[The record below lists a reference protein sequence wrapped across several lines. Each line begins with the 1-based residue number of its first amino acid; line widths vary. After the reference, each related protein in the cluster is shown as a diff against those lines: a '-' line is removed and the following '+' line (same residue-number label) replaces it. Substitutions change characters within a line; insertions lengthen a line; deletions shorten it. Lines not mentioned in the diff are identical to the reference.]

1 MSAKS
6 DRYGF
11 ALTTQ
16 SEAAAAHYQEG
27 IDLLLS
33 MWPGAAQALDAAID
47 ADPDFALAHAARA
60 RLYAVCAQAD
70 KAKAAITT
78 AATLAARNAT
88 ERERSHVNVLSL
100 AINGQSASALTHALE
115 HLDRWPRDVL
125 IFSLPMGAFGL
136 LAFSGRPDHDQAR
149 TDLCERHAR
158 HFPDDDWWFLTYR
171 GWSHGENG
179 NVKLGH
185 SLTER
190 ALAIRRENANAAH
203 AHAHVCFE
211 AGASAESE
219 AFIANWLPGYDR
231 AGILHG
237 HLAWHAA
244 LLVLERGDTERALD
258 IHRQH
263 VAPAVNQ
270 GIPINIISDTAA
282 LLWRMHAYGHDVPPD
297 LWQDAVAYARPYFQE
312 GGFAFMD
319 VHMALLAAATGDDA
333 ALTARLHTLDNLVA
347 ADKLPAGS
355 VVPAVCRAVQAFAAG
370 RYADCA
376 QILEPVAHD
385 VVRLGGSGAQREI
398 FEDTLLQ
405 AWLRAGDVDS
415 HADKARTLLT
425 RRLARRP
432 SVRDA
437 GWLAGLAA

>member
-1 MSAKS
+1 MSAQQ

-11 ALTTQ
+11 ALTTT
-16 SEAAAAHYQEG
+16 SDAAAEHYQTG
-27 IDLLLS
+27 VDLLLA

-60 RLYAVCAQAD
+60 RLHAVSAQVDA
-70 KAKAAITT
+70 AKAAITT
-78 AATLAARNAT
+78 AAALVSQHGNAT
-88 ERERSHVNVLSL
+88 ERERSHVHVLQL
-100 AINGQSASALTHALE
+100 AIGGQSAPALTCALE
-115 HLDRWPRDVL
+115 HLEQWPRDVL

-158 HFPDDDWWFLTYR
+158 HFSADDWWFLAAR

-179 NVKLGH
+179 NVTLGH
-185 SLTER
+185 ALTER
-190 ALAIRRENANAAH
+190 SLQIRRDNANAAH

-219 AFIANWLPGYDR
+219 AFIADWLPGYDR

-244 LLVLERGDTERALD
+244 LLALERGDTERALD

-270 GIPINIISDTAA
+270 GIPINIISDAAA
-282 LLWRMHAYGHDVPPD
+282 LLWRMHAYGHDVPPE
-297 LWQDAVAYARPYFQE
+297 LWQDAARYAQPYFQE

-333 ALTARLHTLDNLVA
+333 ALTARVHTLDELISAN
-347 ADKLPAGS
+347 KLPAGP
-355 VVPAVCRAVQAFAAG
+355 VVPAVCRAHYFPQVYG
-370 RYADCA
+370 
-376 QILEPVAHD
+376 
-385 VVRLGGSGAQREI
+385 
-398 FEDTLLQ
+398 
-405 AWLRAGDVDS
+405 
-415 HADKARTLLT
+415 
-425 RRLARRP
+425 
-432 SVRDA
+432 
-437 GWLAGLAA
+437 

>member
-16 SEAAAAHYQEG
+16 SEVAAERYRAG
-27 IDLLLS
+27 VDLLLS
-33 MWPGAAQALDAAID
+33 LWPGAAQMLDAAID

-60 RLYAVCAQAD
+60 RLHAVCAQAAE
-70 KAKAAITT
+70 AKTAIAT
-78 AATLAARNAT
+78 AATLAAKNTT
-88 ERERSHVNVLSL
+88 ERERSHVNVLQL
-100 AINGQSASALTHALE
+100 AIGGQSAPALTCALE
-115 HLDRWPRDVL
+115 HLERWPRDVL

-136 LAFSGRPDHDQAR
+136 LAFSGRADHDQAR
-149 TDLCERHAR
+149 VDLCERHAR
-158 HFPDDDWWFLTYR
+158 HFADDDWWFLTYR

-179 NVKLGH
+179 NVKFGH
-185 SLTER
+185 TLTER
-190 ALAIRRENANAAH
+190 SLHIRRDNVNAAH
-203 AHAHVCFE
+203 AHAHVCYE
-211 AGASAESE
+211 AGASAEAE
-219 AFIANWLPGYDR
+219 AFIADWLPGYDR
-231 AGILHG
+231 SGILHG
-237 HLAWHAA
+237 HVAWHAA
-244 LLVLERGDTERALD
+244 LLALERGDTERALE

-297 LWQDAVAYARPYFQE
+297 LWQDAAAYARPYFQE

-319 VHMALLAAATGDDA
+319 AHMALLAAATGDDA

-347 ADKLPAGS
+347 ADKLPAGPI
-355 VVPAVCRAVQAFAAG
+355 VPAVCRAVQAFAAG

-376 QILEPVAHD
+376 QILEPVAHE
-385 VVRLGGSGAQREI
+385 VVRIGGSGAQREV

-405 AWLRAGDVDS
+405 AWLRAGEVDN
-415 HADKARTLLT
+415 HADKARALLSQ
-425 RRLARRP
+425 RLARRP
-432 SVRDA
+432 SVRDD